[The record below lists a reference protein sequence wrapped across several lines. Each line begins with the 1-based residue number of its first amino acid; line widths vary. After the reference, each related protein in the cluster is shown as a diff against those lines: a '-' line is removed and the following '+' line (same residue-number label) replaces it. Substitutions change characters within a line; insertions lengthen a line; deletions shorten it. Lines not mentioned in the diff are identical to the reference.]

1 MTSPISQ
8 PEPLLS
14 ITDLNVTFSS
24 RHGDV
29 YAVQNLSLDVVQG
42 EVVSIVGESGSG
54 KSTLVAR
61 LLGLLGPEADIR
73 QKHYTFQGKDHSR
86 LKDRAWSKIR
96 GRKIGFIPQD
106 PAGSLDPVQSIG
118 SQVAEAL
125 KLNGVPRAQW
135 KERSVELLRTAG
147 IDTPERYLALFPHQL
162 SGGTCQRVL
171 IAMAMAGD
179 PSLIIADE
187 PTSALDVTTQKQV
200 LDHLTGLVQ
209 DSGATLVLIT
219 HDLGVALD
227 RSDRTVVM
235 QGGCIVESGETA
247 KIFKAPEQEYTRRL
261 VNAAPSLA
269 APKVRE
275 RSEAFGE
282 ELPLPVIEVTHLQKV
297 FGGAKQTG
305 TVAVA
310 DASFGLAPG
319 TTLSIVGQSGSGK
332 STTAR
337 LTLGLETPTS
347 GQVRIRSKQGE
358 EYDPHHLAR
367 SEIKKL
373 SRLVQL
379 VYQNP
384 YSSLHPTFRIG
395 EIIEEPLLAHRAGS
409 RGERKQRSEELLEAV
424 GLNPQVRNRTPRE
437 LSGGQR
443 QRVAIARA
451 LALQP
456 EILVLDEPV
465 SALDVSVQQQI
476 LNLLV
481 TLQDTF
487 RLSYL
492 FISHDLAVVRQISD
506 NVIVMNKGEF
516 VETGPAD
523 QVLSHPEHPY
533 TQALLQASPGRRFLK
548 EQELLPV

>member
-1 MTSPISQ
+1 MTVPTAQ
-8 PEPLLS
+8 AEALLS
-14 ITDLNVTFSS
+14 IAGLSVSFSS

-29 YAVQNLSLDVVQG
+29 HAVQELSLEVAQG

-61 LLGLLGPEADIR
+61 LLGLLGPEADV
-73 QKHYTFQGKDHSR
+73 QQQHYYFQGKDHSR

-125 KLNGVPRAQW
+125 KLNGVARAEW
-135 KERSVELLRTAG
+135 KRRSAGLLRTAG
-147 IDTPERYLALFPHQL
+147 IEEPDRYLQLFPHQL

-171 IAMAMAGD
+171 IAMAIAGD

-209 DSGATLVLIT
+209 DSGASLVLIT

-227 RSDRTVVM
+227 RSDRTIVM
-235 QGGCIVESGETA
+235 QSGRIVESGETTR
-247 KIFKAPEQEYTRRL
+247 IFTAPEQEYTQRL
-261 VNAAPSLA
+261 VNAAPSLS

-275 RSEAFGE
+275 RPSVFE
-282 ELPLPVIEVTHLQKV
+282 EDHPAAAIEVTHLRKV
-297 FGGAKQTG
+297 FGGKGATG
-305 TVAVA
+305 TVAVS
-310 DASFGLAPG
+310 DASFALAPG

-337 LTLGLETPTS
+337 LALGLETPTS
-347 GQVRIRSKQGE
+347 GEVRIRSKLGE

-367 SEIKKL
+367 SEVKKL

-384 YSSLHPTFRIG
+384 FSSLHPKFRIG
-395 EIIEEPLLAHRAGS
+395 DIVQEPLLAHRVGS
-409 RGERKQRSEELLEAV
+409 RTERSRRADELIEAV
-424 GLNPQVRNRTPRE
+424 GLNPRVRNRTPRE

-465 SALDVSVQQQI
+465 SALDVSVQEQI
-476 LNLLV
+476 LSLLV
-481 TLQDTF
+481 HLQDSF
-487 RLSYL
+487 GLSYL

-506 NVIVMNKGEF
+506 QVIVMNKGEC
-516 VETGPAD
+516 VEKGPAA

-533 TQALLQASPGRRFLK
+533 THNLLGASPGRRFL
-548 EQELLPV
+548 EQQELLPV